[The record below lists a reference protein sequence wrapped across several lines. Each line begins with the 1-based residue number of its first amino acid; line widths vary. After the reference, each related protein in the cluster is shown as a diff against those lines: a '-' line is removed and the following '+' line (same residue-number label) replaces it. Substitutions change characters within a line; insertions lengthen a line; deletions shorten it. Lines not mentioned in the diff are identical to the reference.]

1 MPDKYIVKDLN
12 NKYQVL
18 NTNFERVFENDYDMV
33 DTYLVYYGLYI
44 VANTSDNITFNEYN
58 YPTNLDMKLLNNDGE
73 VMLDG
78 IEQIYANYYQIS
90 DEKSKNYS
98 TRYTEFLNKLKNIEF
113 HFVGDKFYKY
123 YDTSSQY

>member
-1 MPDKYIVKDLN
+1 MTDKYIVKDLN

-18 NTNFERVFENDYDMV
+18 HTNFERVFENDYDMV

-90 DEKSKNYS
+90 DEKSKNYA